1 MRNKL
6 RAFNPLVLDVHY
18 IIINTWRNLHLK
30 VVGLLNY
37 VWSFISHQAI
47 KGYKIALLYTF
58 SLEKDDKF
66 MIGVVLTKASFC
78 LLLYD

>member
-6 RAFNPLVLDVHY
+6 RAFNPLMPNVHY

-30 VVGLLNY
+30 VVVLLKY
-37 VWSFISHQAI
+37 VWSFIWQQAI
-47 KGYKIALLYTF
+47 KGYQIALLYTF
-58 SLEKDDKF
+58 SLEQDDKF
-66 MIGVVLTKASFC
+66 MIGVVLTKTSFC